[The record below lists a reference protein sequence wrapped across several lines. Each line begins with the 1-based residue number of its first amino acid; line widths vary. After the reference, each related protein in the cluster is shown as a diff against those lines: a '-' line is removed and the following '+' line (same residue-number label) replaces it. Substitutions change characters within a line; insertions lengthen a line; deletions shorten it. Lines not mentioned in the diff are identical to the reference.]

1 MLSNCATALEKML
14 DDMDIDAFYTGQTY
28 MIRNDLYQFVVHAID
43 DRTKYVIFEAELTR
57 DEEDGEEW
65 IQVRTVR
72 QRKMSPTFV
81 QMIEESLAIQID
93 PHYFDDDEEEDPQP
107 ISSRPSTP
115 PPSRARWA

>member
-1 MLSNCATALEKML
+1 ML
-14 DDMDIDAFYTGQTY
+14 DDMDIAAFYTGQTFLV
-28 MIRNDLYQFVVHAID
+28 RNDLYQFVVYAID
-43 DRTKYVIFEAELTR
+43 DRTKYVVFEAESTR

-81 QMIEESLAIQID
+81 QIMEESLAIQID
-93 PHYFDDDEEEDPQP
+93 PHYFDDDNEGEDPQP

>member
-1 MLSNCATALEKML
+1 MANCTSALEKML
-14 DDMDIDAFYTGQTY
+14 DDMDIGAFYTGQTY
-28 MIRNDLYQFVVHAID
+28 MIRNDMCQFVIHAID
-43 DRTKYVIFEAELTR
+43 DRAKYVIFEAEHTI

-93 PHYFDDDEEEDPQP
+93 PHYFDDDEDEDPQP

-115 PPSRARWA
+115 PPSRGRWA